1 MYARLLRACGFGDV
15 AKVRTYLAKGA
26 DVNLIDGYMG
36 GTPLMVAMY
45 HNQLEVV
52 TALLSFQNLDM
63 AAVDGN
69 TGLHFMDPIPSRS
82 NITFNSSD
90 CIKVLGGDSRMTEQ
104 LVNMK
109 NRFGET
115 ALMMA
120 LKGGFVYNVIRL
132 ASWRVLTGKQKIIRG
147 RA

>member
-120 LKGGFVYNVIRL
+120 LKGGFVYNVIEICKL
-132 ASWRVLTGKQKIIRG
+132 EGVDWKTKNDRG
-147 RA
+147 